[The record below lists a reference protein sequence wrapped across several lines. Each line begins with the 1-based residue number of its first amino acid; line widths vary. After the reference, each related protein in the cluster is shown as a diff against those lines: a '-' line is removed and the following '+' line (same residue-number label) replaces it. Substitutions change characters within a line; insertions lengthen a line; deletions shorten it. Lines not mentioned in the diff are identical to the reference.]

1 MQLVTVAHDL
11 SATSERFETMKAALV
26 AMFCIT
32 QPTEVCTIVLP
43 KFEVY
48 TFIYTVAL
56 FPLNSVYIGHATLP

>member
-32 QPTEVCTIVLP
+32 QPTEVCTIVLS
-43 KFEVY
+43 KF
-48 TFIYTVAL
+48 TPFIYTVAL
-56 FPLNSVYIGHATLP
+56 FPLNSVYIGYATLP